1 MMLFYFFSYISLN
14 FNVISIVKITEEK
27 QKKYIILINNF
38 QTIYEMWKDI
48 YIINITNIF
57 F

>member
-48 YIINITNIF
+48 YIINITNIYI
-57 F
+57 